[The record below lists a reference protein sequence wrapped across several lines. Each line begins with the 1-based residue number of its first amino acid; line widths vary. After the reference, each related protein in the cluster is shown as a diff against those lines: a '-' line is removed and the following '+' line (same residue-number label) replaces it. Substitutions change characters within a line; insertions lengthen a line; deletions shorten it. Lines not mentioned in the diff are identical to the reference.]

1 MLVYHDYSKGHRTE
15 YFFKIQF
22 LAVALYAKLFA
33 LKKLSKPATLM
44 KARQEVMKLIA
55 VELKSRIGLKV
66 TPMNFF
72 TSSGERIFEFNQ
84 LLNLKAM
91 QAEEAQG

>member
-1 MLVYHDYSKGHRTE
+1 
-15 YFFKIQF
+15 
-22 LAVALYAKLFA
+22 
-33 LKKLSKPATLM
+33 
-44 KARQEVMKLIA
+44 MKLIA
-55 VELKSRIGLKV
+55 AELKSRIGLKV

-72 TSSGERIFEFNQ
+72 TSSGERIFELNQ